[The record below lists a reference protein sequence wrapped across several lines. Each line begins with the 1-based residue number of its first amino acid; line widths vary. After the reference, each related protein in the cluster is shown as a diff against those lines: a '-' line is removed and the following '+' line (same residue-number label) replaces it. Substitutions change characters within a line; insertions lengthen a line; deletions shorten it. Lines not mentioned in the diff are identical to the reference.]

1 GGKFKKV
8 GESISGFG
16 SALTKGVTAPIVAGA
31 GIALKAAIDYE
42 SAFAGVKK
50 TVDGTPQQFEK
61 LSASIRNMAKEM
73 PASAT
78 EIASVAEAAGQLGV
92 PIGSIEGFTKTM
104 INLGVSTNLSAEEA
118 ATSIAKI
125 GNIMQVSGDD
135 LDSWSAKFGAAVVGL
150 GNNFATTE
158 SDIVQMSNR
167 LAASGKLAGLTMPE
181 ILGLATA

>member
-1 GGKFKKV
+1 
-8 GESISGFG
+8 
-16 SALTKGVTAPIVAGA
+16 VTAPIVAGA

-92 PIGSIEGFTKTM
+92 PIGSIEVFT
-104 INLGVSTNLSAEEA
+104 
-118 ATSIAKI
+118 
-125 GNIMQVSGDD
+125 
-135 LDSWSAKFGAAVVGL
+135 
-150 GNNFATTE
+150 
-158 SDIVQMSNR
+158 
-167 LAASGKLAGLTMPE
+167 
-181 ILGLATA
+181 